1 MTTET
6 VTPAVETATPAAA
19 STSNTYSVLG
29 LVLSILSIPLGMGP
43 LAVAGVILGFF
54 GRSKEP
60 AAVTTANWAIVVG
73 LLSLFGW
80 IVLAITGFVL
90 FAPWALG
97 AWAFTGFSDFS
108 EFSGFYGF

>member
-6 VTPAVETATPAAA
+6 ITPAVESTAAPVAATA
-19 STSNTYSVLG
+19 GNTYSVVG

-43 LAVAGVILGFF
+43 LAIAGVILGFV

-73 LLSLFGW
+73 FLSLFGW
-80 IVLAITGFVL
+80 IV
-90 FAPWALG
+90 FAAGAALVALPWAVG
-97 AWAFTGFSDFS
+97 AWSFASFLG
-108 EFSGFYGF
+108 

>member
-6 VTPAVETATPAAA
+6 LAPAVESTAAPTPAEAG
-19 STSNTYSVLG
+19 NTYSVIG

-43 LAVAGVILGFF
+43 LAIAGVVLGFV

-73 LLSLFGW
+73 FLSLFGW
-80 IVLAITGFVL
+80 VLLAVGAAL
-90 FAPWALG
+90 FALPWALG
-97 AWAFTGFSDFS
+97 AWGFAAFLG
-108 EFSGFYGF
+108 

>member
-6 VTPAVETATPAAA
+6 LTPAAETA
-19 STSNTYSVLG
+19 APATIPAASNTYSVLG

-43 LAVAGVILGFF
+43 LAVAGVVLGFL
-54 GRSKEP
+54 GRTREP
-60 AAVTTANWAIVVG
+60 ASVTTANGAIVVG

-80 IVLAITGFVL
+80 ILLAITGFVL

-97 AWAFTGFSDFS
+97 AWVVSA
-108 EFSGFYGF
+108 FYGG

>member
-6 VTPAVETATPAAA
+6 LTPAVESATPAEAPTA
-19 STSNTYSVLG
+19 SNTYSVLG

-43 LAVAGVILGFF
+43 LAVAGVILGFL
-54 GRSKEP
+54 GRTREP

-80 IVLAITGFVL
+80 VLLAIAGVVL

-97 AWAFTGFSDFS
+97 ACVV
-108 EFSGFYGF
+108 SGFYGL